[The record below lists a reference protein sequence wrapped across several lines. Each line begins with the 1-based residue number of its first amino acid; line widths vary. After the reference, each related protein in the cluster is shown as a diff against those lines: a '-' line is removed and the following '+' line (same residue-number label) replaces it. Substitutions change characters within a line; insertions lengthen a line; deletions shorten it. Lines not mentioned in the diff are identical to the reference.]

1 MRLDAVFKT
10 VEAEAEGATGVLRF
24 SMASSAFV
32 CACCTVTG
40 QVACLIAWLAMEK
53 SRLSFFGNHPPL
65 ATNVVIHC

>member
-1 MRLDAVFKT
+1 VAGGTLRLDAVFKT

-40 QVACLIAWLAMEK
+40 KVACGEK
-53 SRLSFFGNHPPL
+53 M
-65 ATNVVIHC
+65 VIGMLEERV